1 MKRLGIKLTHEGQD
15 VILVVQCN
23 TMGSPC
29 GGGHANWL
37 ITLRGY
43 ALELNL
49 AIDDIRKQP
58 LEEIEAIKDA
68 LD

>member
-1 MKRLGIKLTHEGQD
+1 MDKVMKRLGIKLTHEGQD

-49 AIDDIRKQP
+49 ALMIFESNLWK
-58 LEEIEAIKDA
+58 K
-68 LD
+68 